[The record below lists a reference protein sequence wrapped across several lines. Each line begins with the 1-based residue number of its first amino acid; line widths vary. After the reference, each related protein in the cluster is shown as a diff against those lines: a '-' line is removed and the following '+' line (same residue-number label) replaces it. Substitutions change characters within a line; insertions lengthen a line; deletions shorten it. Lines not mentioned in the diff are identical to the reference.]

1 MRILFVCTGNTCR
14 SPMAQG
20 LAQKYFPEGTEIL
33 SAGLH
38 ALPGDK
44 VSDNAVSALKEHGI
58 DISGH
63 TATRLHKELLESADY
78 VFTMTK
84 AQQQY
89 LTSSY
94 PEYADKIMT
103 LGGFLGIGKD
113 ISDPWGGSLEDYRV
127 CAQELQELIARLAES
142 IKK

>member
-1 MRILFVCTGNTCR
+1 
-14 SPMAQG
+14 MAQG

-38 ALPGDK
+38 ALTGDK
-44 VSDNAVSALKEHGI
+44 VSANAVDALKERGI

-63 TATRLHKELLESADY
+63 IALRLHRELLESVDY

-89 LTSSY
+89 LAMNY
-94 PEYADKIMT
+94 PEYADKIVA
-103 LGGFLGIGKD
+103 LGSFVGTEKD
-113 ISDPWGGSLEDYRV
+113 ISDPWGGSLEDYRA
-127 CAQELQELIARLAES
+127 CALELEEMIARLAKTINSTDAE
-142 IKK
+142 